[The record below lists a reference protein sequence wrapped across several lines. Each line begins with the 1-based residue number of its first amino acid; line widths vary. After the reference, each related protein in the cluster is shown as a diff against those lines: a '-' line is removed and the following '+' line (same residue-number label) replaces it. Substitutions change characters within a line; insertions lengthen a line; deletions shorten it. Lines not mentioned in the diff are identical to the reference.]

1 LRRWGLVLASRGEK
15 KGKKR
20 AVVAVARKLVVLMH
34 RIWITQE
41 AYYPMRGVRVQ
52 SAA

>member
-1 LRRWGLVLASRGEK
+1 VTGRIWRAAAERNA
-15 KGKKR
+15 KKR

-41 AYYPMRGVRVQ
+41 AYDPMRGVRVRP
-52 SAA
+52 AA